1 MVDLKGEVYVP
12 STRESMTDRPKRE
25 RKLPERIKIECGIDD
40 EDESGDESGRERKK
54 MKTFSEIEKGEDSEL
69 SVGSS
74 EGSSLT
80 ASAKKTERKR
90 WIVGETAFVRF
101 PNYSWWI
108 ATVSSSSLVSQSE

>member
-1 MVDLKGEVYVP
+1 
-12 STRESMTDRPKRE
+12 MTDRPKRE

-40 EDESGDESGRERKK
+40 EEEESGDESGRERKK
-54 MKTFSEIEKGEDSEL
+54 IKTFSEIEMEEDSEL

-80 ASAKKTERKR
+80 ASTKKTERKR

-108 ATVSSSSLVSQSE
+108 ATVGRFSLP